1 MKFTIQRLT
10 AGHADAILDCFQRVY
25 GNTYAEGLFYDSAQL
40 KARLTDGSLRSVGA
54 VATTGQVVGHMAMTI
69 VDSDQPP
76 ELGNTVVDP
85 DMRGSGL
92 AWQVGAELTDW
103 CAELG
108 YKGFIH
114 YPTAAHHIMQR
125 QSVKRG
131 FEVGLMLGYI
141 PAETDGKVS
150 ANKNTKHEAATI
162 VYEPLTAQTVATSP
176 ALTCYLPAYG
186 ADFIA
191 QACTEIGLPREWLYA
206 GTPDLSPHSEIQNNF
221 YPRRSLNRMTVSV
234 IGADLDTAIKA
245 LHKNPAACYQLDLPM
260 GSPAIDV
267 AVDAALLAGYCFCG
281 WLPGQHRA
289 DVLRLQKVDKQQT
302 NLSPALENPFAQ
314 ALLAWLKVQPDW

>member
-1 MKFTIQRLT
+1 MQYTIQRLT

-40 KARLTDGSLRSVGA
+40 NARLTEGSLRSVGA
-54 VATTGQVVGHMAMTI
+54 VTESGQVIGHMAMTI
-69 VDSDQPP
+69 VDPDQPP

-92 AWQVGAELTDW
+92 AWQVGAELTGW

-108 YKGFIH
+108 YQGFIH

-125 QSVKRG
+125 QSVKSG
-131 FEVGLMLGYI
+131 FEVGLMLAYI

-150 ANKNTKHEAATI
+150 ANKNTRREAATI
-162 VYEPLTAQTVATSP
+162 VYEPLHTQAETTSP

-191 QACTEIGLPREWLYA
+191 RACTEIGLQREWLSA
-206 GTPDLSPHSEIQNNF
+206 GTPDLSPHSETQNNF
-221 YPRRSLNRMTVSV
+221 YPRRSLSRMTVSV
-234 IGADLDTAIKA
+234 IGADFDTAIKA

-281 WLPGQHRA
+281 WLPGHHRA
-289 DVLRLQKVDKQQT
+289 DVLRLQKVDWQQT
-302 NLSPALENPFAQ
+302 NFSPALENPFAR
-314 ALLAWLKVQPDW
+314 ALLAWLKVPADL

>member
-1 MKFTIQRLT
+1 MQYTIQRLT
-10 AGHADAILDCFQRVY
+10 AGHADAIIGCFQRVY
-25 GNTYAEGLFYDSAQL
+25 GNTYAEGLFYDRAEMEAKL
-40 KARLTDGSLRSVGA
+40 AEGSLCSVGA
-54 VATTGQVVGHMAMTI
+54 VTESGQVIGHMAMTT
-69 VDSDQPP
+69 VDPDRPP

-92 AWQVGAELTDW
+92 AWQVGAELTRW

-108 YKGFIH
+108 YPGFIH

-125 QSVKRG
+125 QSVKSG

-150 ANKNTKHEAATI
+150 ANRNAKREAATI
-162 VYEPLTAQTVATSP
+162 VYEPFNPQAEAKSP

-191 QACTEIGLPREWLYA
+191 QACTEIGLQREWLSA
-206 GTPDLSPHSEIQNNF
+206 GTPDVPPHSETQINF

-234 IGADLDTAIKA
+234 IGTDLNTAIKA

-267 AVDAALLAGYCFCG
+267 AVEAARQAGYCFCG
-281 WLPGQHRA
+281 WLPGHING
-289 DVLRLQKVDKQQT
+289 DVLRLQKVDRQQT
-302 NLSPALENPFAQ
+302 NFVPVLENPFAQ
-314 ALLAWLKVQPDW
+314 ALLAWLKV